1 MPDPSP
7 PGPRPR
13 IVTRSVPVGSP
24 WRWLARGAEDLRRAP
39 LPGLTGDESLE
50 ELKRKKA
57 QLERMAGTLERRA
70 SALDAEAKRLGD
82 GR

>member
-39 LPGLTGDESLE
+39 LPGLLHGLACA
-50 ELKRKKA
+50 LFGLA
-57 QLERMAGTLERRA
+57 LFGLAGPRF
-70 SALDAEAKRLGD
+70 
-82 GR
+82 